1 MPFAKLSSKGQLV
14 IPKEVREA
22 LGLHPGMTLRVI
34 AKEGRIILEPLQEP
48 ILDRLYG
55 KFKDEKFLE
64 ALEAE
69 HRAEVEGEAG
79 P

>member
-22 LGLHPGMTLRVI
+22 LGLRPGTTLRVV
-34 AKEGRIILEPLQEP
+34 AKEGRIILEPLKER
-48 ILDRLYG
+48 ILDRLDG
-55 KFKDEKFLE
+55 KFAGEKLLE

-69 HRAEVEGEAG
+69 HRAEVEGESG
-79 P
+79 

>member
-1 MPFAKLSSKGQLV
+1 MPFAKLSTKGQVV

-22 LGLHPGMTLRVI
+22 LNLNPGITLRVI
-34 AKEGRIILEPLQEP
+34 TKEGRIILEPLKER
-48 ILDRLYG
+48 ILDRLDG
-55 KFKDEKFLE
+55 KFAGEKLLE

-69 HRAEVEGEAG
+69 HRAEVEGEAR